1 MGEDS
6 RDDPFRNPAHGPDQ
20 AAAILEAE
28 RAEFR
33 VTYEEQCA
41 ENRQHYYFKTRAVNT
56 PLSDLLKNYP
66 IEDDCPR
73 CGGTVIGI
81 PNRTVIE

>member
-6 RDDPFRNPAHGPDQ
+6 RDDPFRNPAHGP
-20 AAAILEAE
+20 ARPPGVLEAE
-28 RAEFR
+28 RVDFR

-41 ENRQHYYFKTRAVNT
+41 QNRSHYHFKTRARNT
-56 PLSDLLKNYP
+56 PLEELITSQP
-66 IEDDCPR
+66 IEDSCPR
-73 CGGTVIGI
+73 CGGAVIGL